1 MKDIPIESL
10 HRHLGARPLENGHS
24 TFRVWSPTS
33 QSVQVQRESDGSR
46 YPLNPEPAGHHA
58 AVLPQF
64 KAGDRYRI
72 IFDDGSPMPD
82 PASRYQP
89 DGVHGPSEI
98 VDSTFAWTDL
108 DWTGVQP
115 KNWVI
120 YELHV
125 GAFTDA
131 GTFLAA
137 IDRLDELSQLGITA
151 IELMPVADAAGRW
164 NWGYDGVNLF
174 APNRNYG
181 TPDDFRRLI
190 DAAHAKGIAVFLD
203 VVYNHLGPEGNY
215 LGASGPYLST
225 RHHTV
230 WGSAPNF
237 DDPEHGQECR
247 RFFIANAIYWLDE
260 FHLDGLRIDAIHCM
274 KDDRP
279 EHVVVEMSRAV
290 ASWRR
295 QSGRRAVL
303 IAESNVYDADMLKPI
318 KDGGC
323 GFDAQWSDDFV
334 HSVLASLRPGEQLCH
349 RSYQPAT
356 DLDQVLRMGYV
367 YSGTLQG
374 NRGREH
380 VTQPVSTEG
389 LIRCIQNHDFI
400 GNHPLGQRLTE
411 LTSPSAHR
419 AAATLMMLL
428 PSVPMIFMGE
438 EFACDRPFGFF
449 VDFGD
454 DFLRQSVIEGR
465 RREYPQHDWSNGIL
479 PTDQSAF
486 MHSKIGPIR
495 DQSMWDF
502 YRTLIQLRKSWLENG
517 ILSDHFMSVD
527 NDVESGVYRIRYQ
540 QGSMA
545 AGMSVCLR
553 PEGQFNRCESQS
565 AGQPETELPAMGLG
579 QQCDILVDT
588 RSLDPMAATWALV
601 WQMSV
606 TSKSR

>member
-10 HRHLGARPLENGHS
+10 HRHLGARPLQNGGS
-24 TFRVWSPTS
+24 SLAVWSPTS
-33 QSVQVQRESDGSR
+33 RRVHVQKESDGSR
-46 YPLNPEPAGHHA
+46 HRLDPAPGGYHWA
-58 AVLPQF
+58 ILPQF
-64 KAGDRYRI
+64 KAGDHYRLV
-72 IFDDGSPMPD
+72 FDDGPPLPD

-89 DGVHGPSEI
+89 DGVHGASEI
-98 VDSTFAWTDL
+98 IDCEFAWTDL
-108 DWTGVQP
+108 DWAGVP
-115 KNWVI
+115 IEDWVI
-120 YELHV
+120 YEMHI
-125 GAFTDA
+125 GAFTEE

-137 IDRLDELSQLGITA
+137 IDRLDELSELGITA

-215 LGASGPYLST
+215 LGASGPYLSM
-225 RHHTV
+225 RHQTV

-237 DDPEHGQECR
+237 DDPDHGQECR

-290 ASWRR
+290 ASWRS
-295 QSGRRAVL
+295 QTRRAAVL

-318 KDGGC
+318 ADGGC

-367 YSGTLQG
+367 YSGTLRG
-374 NRGREH
+374 NRGRQR
-380 VTQPVSTEG
+380 VTEPVPTSG

-400 GNHPLGQRLTE
+400 GNHPLGQRLTR
-411 LTSPSAHR
+411 LTSASAHR

-428 PSVPMIFMGE
+428 PSIPMIFMGE
-438 EFACDRPFGFF
+438 EFASDRAFGFF

-454 DFLRQSVIEGR
+454 EHLRRSVIEGR
-465 RREYPQHDWSNGIL
+465 RREYPQHDWSGGIL
-479 PTDQSAF
+479 PTEESAF
-486 MHSKIGPIR
+486 LQSKIGPIHDR
-495 DQSMWDF
+495 SMWDF
-502 YRTLIQLRKSWLENG
+502 YRVLIRVRKSWRALRMLNHQG
-517 ILSDHFMSVD
+517 MSVD
-527 NDVESGVYRIRYQ
+527 NDLESGIYRIRYQ
-540 QGSMA
+540 QGSLT
-545 AGMSVCLR
+545 AGMTVCLR
-553 PEGQFNRCESQS
+553 PVNQLQVDATES
-565 AGQPETELPAMGLG
+565 AEACRTKLRDMGLERG
-579 QQCDILVDT
+579 SNILIDT
-588 RSLDPMAATWALV
+588 RTQDSQAASWALV
-601 WQMSV
+601 WE
-606 TSKSR
+606 TPIT